1 MSTSD
6 AVFHRRNKQ
15 VQDAIDGQNLKQ
27 ALQLIDKR
35 IKKGEDTRFL
45 KAWKANILYRHADDA
60 NRNRGI
66 SETLELCKAE
76 PPTTDLD
83 TLDILHETLERMP
96 NHADTLRS
104 IWEKASK
111 ANSKDLDIQMRWFEY
126 AFEGDDWKS
135 AQKAAMAL
143 QSNFPKT
150 RKYHLW
156 AIFLSYLVSIDQASS
171 EADRKLFGMLA
182 YRMISKAAESVPS
195 DSKELLSP
203 PRAIQSAEE
212 LLLLIKIFESQER
225 HAEIVKILDS
235 ENLGISSRVIQNDW
249 SFIGEKLSSLE
260 KAQMWTDGLAYTKG
274 LLAIPTNEAEQKALQ
289 ERDDWAVWHLLIA
302 ATKNINTSETT
313 DATRKF
319 VDEFVAAVPKSRNAQ
334 LARLDLMHWTFQAGN
349 LKADDLVTACQEY
362 FDRNKHKLYCF
373 GDLRSYVPALDKT
386 SVLKFVEYISASAA
400 GQTDEKNPSKEVAK
414 INALKCE
421 YCFLLSADES
431 NASKTKVEEFVS
443 RCLQVYRE
451 VERPEKSSAPS
462 TIESQPSDDLCLLAA
477 MSLIRFSGAWISD
490 SSEQVPDTVLI
501 RAAAILERLLVDSPH
516 NYQALLLLVRI
527 YLRLGAGSLA
537 LKTFSKLSVKQIQ
550 FETVAH
556 NLFTRLATIHPHSAP
571 PIEGAEYKDFNPQS
585 AFVQA
590 LNFYKSADVTTVR
603 NRSKGLDYG
612 SYFNVQ
618 GTIDLQKRLKQSIC
632 RRMWALDV
640 RRIQR
645 LAGGDPMGRY
655 QDMARDTSPLVD
667 QRIFDAFMNC
677 EAPGQPTFEERMRLG
692 PLPRDQW
699 IKSSRMTDHLFD
711 LLKSMTAQKPVSV
724 EPELPRVEDVVGP
737 EAESEMT
744 PSEIESARVNL
755 NILTL
760 ALFLNGSKSVT
771 SEQVDN
777 CLTQVEEWLESKLND
792 VTVNDANVSP
802 VISNTAIYVKSEAP
816 TAPSWRYFH
825 SLFTVLDSLKALS
838 LLYTVGLRKGTK
850 GKLPKERVEKLAD
863 RTRQVHQGVRAN
875 VRALKSFI
883 SAPGVLGSLTDLV
896 VAGSG
901 SEDGSQLRTE
911 LDKTLDTAA
920 LEVFCVIGIVAD
932 VALSLCLMNNAM
944 AEFYLHGS
952 SPSPSY
958 DYRYSHQPW
967 NVVTQTVCL
976 VVSTGFVAMRLY
988 SKIYITKAPG
998 WEDWTCCLAWFGL
1011 LGFVGISFE
1020 ADRHGNGVHQWEVD
1034 PHDLHDF
1041 AKLINASQVLYGPL
1055 IFLTKLSIFL
1065 LYLRVF
1071 APSPKCNQWW
1081 FIQILMGLN
1090 FFFYLADTIVKIFE
1104 CTPRARIW
1112 DKTVP
1117 GRCID
1122 ADIPVLVT
1130 SIVNVVSDIMMLLM
1144 PIRVSYKTTP
1154 LNTPKTRIS
1163 RTKGQSSRRTAFVRE
1178 IAREVVGLA
1187 PYERRIIELLRNT
1200 QDKRARKLAKKRPQA
1215 LS

>member
-1 MSTSD
+1 MSTND
-6 AVFHRRNKQ
+6 AVFQRRNKQ

-45 KAWKANILYRHADDA
+45 KAWKANILFRHADEP

-66 SETLELCKAE
+66 AETLELCKTE

-83 TLDILHETLERMP
+83 TLDILHETLERIP
-96 NHADTLRS
+96 GHEDTLRS

-111 ANSKDLDIQMRWFEY
+111 ANPRELDIQMRWFDY
-126 AFEGDDWKS
+126 AFDGDDWKS

-156 AIFLSYLVSIDQASS
+156 AIFLSYLVSIDEASS
-171 EADRKLFGMLA
+171 ETDRKLFGMLA
-182 YRMISKAAESVPS
+182 YRMVSKAAESVPS

-212 LLLLIKIFESQER
+212 LLLLIKVFESQGR
-225 HAEIVKILDS
+225 HAEIVKVLDS

-249 SFIGEKLSSLE
+249 SFVGDKLSNLE
-260 KAQMWTDGLAYTKG
+260 KAQMWTEGLAYTKE
-274 LLAIPTNEAEQKALQ
+274 LLAIPTNEVERKALQ

-302 ATKNINTSETT
+302 ATKQINSS
-313 DATRKF
+313 DATAETQKF
-319 VDEFVAAVPKSRNAQ
+319 LDDFIAAAPKSRNAQ
-334 LARLDLMHWTFQAGN
+334 LARLDLVHWSFQSGN
-349 LKADDLVTACQEY
+349 LKSDDLISACQEY
-362 FDRNKHKLYCF
+362 FDHNKHKLYCF
-373 GDLRSYVPALDKT
+373 GDLRSYVPALDKPFL
-386 SVLKFVEYISASAA
+386 LKFVEHVSKGAE
-400 GQTDEKNPSKEVAK
+400 GQTEGQPPSNEVGK

-421 YCFLLSADES
+421 YCFLLSADEA
-431 NASKTKVEEFVS
+431 NASKPKVEEFVS

-477 MSLIRFSGAWISD
+477 MSLIRFSGAW
-490 SSEQVPDTVLI
+490 SSGSNEQVPDTALI

-590 LNFYKSADVTTVR
+590 LNFFRTADVTTIR

-612 SYFNVQ
+612 SYVNIQ

-655 QDMARDTSPLVD
+655 EDMARDTSPLVD

-677 EAPGQPTFEERMRLG
+677 EVPGQPTFEERTRVG

-699 IKSSRMTDHLFD
+699 VKSSRMTDHLFD
-711 LLKSMTAQKPVSV
+711 LLKTMTAQKPVSV
-724 EPELPRVEDVVGP
+724 EPELPSLEDVVGP
-737 EAESEMT
+737 NAEAEMT
-744 PSEIESARVNL
+744 PSEIESAKVNL
-755 NILTL
+755 SILTL
-760 ALFLNGSKSVT
+760 ALFLNGSKSIN
-771 SEQVDN
+771 SEQVDV
-777 CLTQVEEWLESKLND
+777 CLTLVEEWLDSKIKD
-792 VTVNDANVSP
+792 VTVSDANVSP
-802 VISNTAIYVKSEAP
+802 VMSNTAISLKPETP

-825 SLFTVLDSLKALS
+825 SLFIVLDSLKAMS
-838 LLYTVGLRKGTK
+838 LLCTVALRKGSK
-850 GKLPKERVEKLAD
+850 GKLPKTQVEKLAD
-863 RTRQVHQGVRAN
+863 MTRQVHQGVRTN
-875 VRALKSFI
+875 IRALKSHI

-901 SEDGSQLRTE
+901 HEDGPQLRAE
-911 LDKTLDTAA
+911 LEKTLDMSA
-920 LEVFCVIGIVAD
+920 LEVFCGELMESWEEGLGGMFAV
-932 VALSLCLMNNAM
+932 SL
-944 AEFYLHGS
+944 
-952 SPSPSY
+952 
-958 DYRYSHQPW
+958 
-967 NVVTQTVCL
+967 
-976 VVSTGFVAMRLY
+976 
-988 SKIYITKAPG
+988 
-998 WEDWTCCLAWFGL
+998 
-1011 LGFVGISFE
+1011 
-1020 ADRHGNGVHQWEVD
+1020 
-1034 PHDLHDF
+1034 
-1041 AKLINASQVLYGPL
+1041 
-1055 IFLTKLSIFL
+1055 
-1065 LYLRVF
+1065 
-1071 APSPKCNQWW
+1071 
-1081 FIQILMGLN
+1081 
-1090 FFFYLADTIVKIFE
+1090 
-1104 CTPRARIW
+1104 
-1112 DKTVP
+1112 
-1117 GRCID
+1117 
-1122 ADIPVLVT
+1122 
-1130 SIVNVVSDIMMLLM
+1130 
-1144 PIRVSYKTTP
+1144 
-1154 LNTPKTRIS
+1154 
-1163 RTKGQSSRRTAFVRE
+1163 
-1178 IAREVVGLA
+1178 
-1187 PYERRIIELLRNT
+1187 
-1200 QDKRARKLAKKRPQA
+1200 
-1215 LS
+1215 